1 MREFKPSGNFFKGL
15 KKHGISK
22 PLLDVL
28 QHLIAGEPLP
38 KQYLDHPLKGDMN
51 GYRECHVKPDL
62 LLIYKLDGDKVKL
75 VALDTHSELFD

>member
-1 MREFKPSGNFFKGL
+1 MKEFKPSSDFFKGL

-28 QHLIAGEPLP
+28 GYLISGDPLP
-38 KQYLDHPLKGDMN
+38 QKYLDHPLKGRYI
-51 GYRECHVKPDL
+51 GFRECHLKPDL
-62 LLIYKLDGDKVKL
+62 LLVYKLDGNKIKL